1 MGRVVALD
9 GLPEHTWSI
18 PAEGRASPVGGFAAL
33 RAAMGS
39 GQSSPRQPSMKHVFF
54 VSHEWTSNA
63 HPDHSDDQLAT
74 FRTLTEGEEYAKG
87 GLKELSSPMVPCI
100 ITTMLA
106 FFVGNAFL
114 NVYGMAIDTILL
126 CFCVDKDRK
135 GEKKYMS
142 PELER
147 YIDDVS
153 GKEK

>member
-1 MGRVVALD
+1 MIAMKGKGFCSSTFMAFGVLLSNIAQVGMVTVIS
-9 GLPEHTWSI
+9 GLLLLMAKI
-18 PAEGRASPVGGFAAL
+18 AIAATC
-33 RAAMGS
+33 A
-39 GQSSPRQPSMKHVFF
+39 
-54 VSHEWTSNA
+54 
-63 HPDHSDDQLAT
+63 LAT